1 MTIEWV
7 LLKGEDETLR
17 TLWEEAIGPGI
28 EWEEGLERSI
38 VPSTEPLRL
47 WVVYEK
53 DPVSLSLVK
62 RSIVANVSE
71 GEEEETP

>member
-1 MTIEWV
+1 MEWV
-7 LLKGEDETLR
+7 VLKGEEETLR
-17 TLWEEAIGPGI
+17 RLWEEEIGPGI
-28 EWEEGLERSI
+28 EWEEGLERST

-71 GEEEETP
+71 GDEEETP